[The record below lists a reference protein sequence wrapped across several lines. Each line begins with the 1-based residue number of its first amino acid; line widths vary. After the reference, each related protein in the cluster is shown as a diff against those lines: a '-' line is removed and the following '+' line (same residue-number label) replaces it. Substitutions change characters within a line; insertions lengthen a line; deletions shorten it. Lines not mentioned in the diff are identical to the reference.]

1 MSPRREPL
9 TSSDNAEPLEETP
22 DREGAF
28 PRLGDEQL
36 SELESLGERRK
47 TTKGGVLYRAGERNR
62 AFFVVLEGLVAI
74 VEAHGTDRQRV
85 LGVHGPRRF
94 LGELNLLI
102 GQPAF
107 VTAVVQEPGEVLAV
121 PLDALRQLVTRD
133 PALGDLI
140 LRAYLARRSILL
152 GLGTGL
158 RIIGSRHSPD
168 TARLRELAA
177 RNRLP
182 FTWIDLEE
190 DRSAE
195 ALLREL
201 GIDLEETPVLIV
213 GEERVMRNPT
223 NPELAAAL
231 GLPPPNANGAV
242 WDVAIIG
249 AGPAGLAASVYA
261 ASEGLETIVVDA
273 VATGGQAATSSRIEN
288 YLGFPAGISGGELA
302 ERAVVQ
308 AERFGAFIVLP
319 AEATGLA
326 REAGHHIVKL
336 DGADPICARAVLIAT
351 GAKYRKL
358 QLSELERF
366 ESTSVHYAAT
376 HLEARLCVDD
386 PVVIIGGGNSA
397 GQATQFLCD
406 HAGSVVL
413 VVREN
418 DLGEHMSRYLAERIE
433 RDPRVD
439 LRLHSEVQ
447 ELIGDREL
455 EAVEIEDTATGK
467 RERVPTR
474 HMFVFI
480 GCEPETDW
488 VTDHLAV
495 DDGGYILTGSG
506 VSRTVADGG
515 AGDDRLRLPLETS
528 RPGLFAA
535 GDVRRGSVK
544 RVAAAVGEGAMAVR
558 FIHERIRDSG
568 GPRGVL
574 DASRADQGAQTKRSS
589 A

>member
-1 MSPRREPL
+1 M

-22 DREGAF
+22 DLQGAF
-28 PRLGDEQL
+28 PRLGDDEL

-47 TTKGGVLYRAGERNR
+47 TTRDEILYRAGERNGD
-62 AFFVVLEGLVAI
+62 FLVVLEGLVAV
-74 VEAHGTDRQRV
+74 VEDHGKDHQRV

-107 VTAVVQEPGEVLAV
+107 VTAVVHEPGEVLAV

-133 PALGDLI
+133 PGLGDLI
-140 LRAYLARRSILL
+140 MRAYLARRSILL
-152 GLGTGL
+152 GLGAGL

-168 TARLRELAA
+168 TARLREFAA

-190 DRSAE
+190 DESAE

-201 GIDLEETPVLIV
+201 GIDFEETPVLIL
-213 GEERVMRNPT
+213 GEGRVMRNPS

-231 GLPPPNANGAV
+231 GLPPPEADGAV

-308 AERFGAFIVLP
+308 AERFGACIVLP

-326 REAGHHIVKL
+326 REAGHYVVKL
-336 DGADPICARAVLIAT
+336 DGADPISARAVLIST

-358 QLSELERF
+358 PLPRLERF
-366 ESTSVHYAAT
+366 ESTSIHYAAT
-376 HLEARLCVDD
+376 NLEARLCVGD
-386 PVVIIGGGNSA
+386 PIVIVGGGNSA

-406 HAGSVVL
+406 HAGPVTL
-413 VVREN
+413 VVRED
-418 DLGEHMSRYLAERIE
+418 DLRESMSNYLAERIE
-433 RDPRVD
+433 RNPRVE
-439 LRLHSEVQ
+439 LRLHSEVR

-455 EAVEIEDTATGK
+455 EAVEIEDNATGK
-467 RERVPTR
+467 RERVPAR
-474 HMFVFI
+474 HVFVFI
-480 GCEPETDW
+480 GCEPHTGW
-488 VTDHLAV
+488 VTDQLAV
-495 DDGGYILTGSG
+495 DEGGYILTGSD
-506 VSRTVADGG
+506 VSRTAADGG
-515 AGDDRLRLPLETS
+515 VRDDRLRLPLETS

-558 FIHERIRDSG
+558 LIHERIRDSA

-574 DASRADQGAQTKRSS
+574 DASRADDGAQTDTSS
-589 A
+589 